1 MSKKPRH
8 GTRSY
13 LCQWCGNQ
21 FYANHPNA
29 TYCSERCSKGAY
41 RARKRATTTG
51 LEGFT
56 ITDMDTF
63 NAIRNQSEQAA
74 QTIMHIRRTNG
85 LTTARTAMWACWCI
99 LVNDDVN
106 PAERPYALTPQD
118 KALTGVYEQWAQ

>member
-1 MSKKPRH
+1 
-8 GTRSY
+8 
-13 LCQWCGNQ
+13 
-21 FYANHPNA
+21 
-29 TYCSERCSKGAY
+29 
-41 RARKRATTTG
+41 
-51 LEGFT
+51 
-56 ITDMDTF
+56 MDTF